1 MQGAHTAACLEA
13 LVYKMSREVQVNL
26 SYLLFDGGILL
37 ILPAQG
43 YCQHSIV
50 QVLKQLPVFL
60 EVLLGIQPEVEIGLG
75 ITHKPDRLTLDCAVR
90 IEGYVPGIIIVP
102 DSVNIPFLRAFLYES
117 LEAGFQKSEILL
129 LPRSKFRLHGYV

>member
-1 MQGAHTAACLEA
+1 MQGAHTAACLKS

-37 ILPAQG
+37 ILPAHS

-75 ITHKPDRLTLDCAVR
+75 ITHKPDRLTPDCAVR
-90 IEGYVPGIIIVP
+90 IEGYVPGVIIVP